1 MEKILSTYIAEENKG
16 RVKLLLL
23 PLLNELFLASLI
35 FIYSFAV
42 GGIIAGEV
50 LKWLVITISFMF
62 IFMLTYYFGTYF
74 SIACQTN
81 FDIFLKN
88 RLLQNFCHM
97 NELTFEAIP
106 NGQITEIIRNVAVL
120 SGALTTF
127 PAFYFKLV
135 KLGVLL
141 CGTGLFLGGKVLV
154 ANLILVLIMLAVK
167 NVSKQAMPY
176 QTKVVHR
183 EEILS
188 EQMIETVE
196 GIETIKSYEL
206 EAQLAQR
213 FDTTLQSYL
222 KESLKKKFVEN
233 ILSLFFRYFNI
244 LLGSLSLLAILL
256 FSVERPIGFLISST
270 MLSVYLAQ
278 SVGELLQ
285 VNQDKTRIQ
294 TIFVKYQ
301 TFLSPRK
308 SSMSKVKE
316 TTEVTSFKVQ
326 DLTFKRDNQSI
337 IQDFSYDFSR
347 SGLYLIKG
355 ESGKGKSTLLKL
367 LSGLYPPSSGYIR
380 VNHQDNLQGQVIY
393 MPQQNEYLLGSI
405 IENVYFSETKGKDT
419 ESYAEVADFDPTS
432 GLSGG
437 QIQLINLVR
446 ALNAKK
452 QILIL
457 DEPLSALD
465 KAHKARFKAIIAR
478 EKMDKILII
487 TTHDAALDDLADAII
502 DL

>member
-188 EQMIETVE
+188 EQMIET
-196 GIETIKSYEL
+196 IKSYEL

-244 LLGSLSLLAILL
+244 LLGSLSLLTILI
-256 FSVERPIGFLISST
+256 FSDERPIGFLISST

-301 TFLSPRK
+301 AFLSPRK
-308 SSMSKVKE
+308 SSVSKVE
-316 TTEVTSFKVQ
+316 DAAEVTSFKVQ
-326 DLTFKRDNQSI
+326 DLTFKRDDQTV

>member
-1 MEKILSTYIAEENKG
+1 M
-16 RVKLLLL
+16 
-23 PLLNELFLASLI
+23 LFRS
-35 FIYSFAV
+35 
-42 GGIIAGEV
+42 
-50 LKWLVITISFMF
+50 
-62 IFMLTYYFGTYF
+62 
-74 SIACQTN
+74 
-81 FDIFLKN
+81 
-88 RLLQNFCHM
+88 
-97 NELTFEAIP
+97 
-106 NGQITEIIRNVAVL
+106 
-120 SGALTTF
+120 
-127 PAFYFKLV
+127 
-135 KLGVLL
+135 
-141 CGTGLFLGGKVLV
+141 
-154 ANLILVLIMLAVK
+154 
-167 NVSKQAMPY
+167 
-176 QTKVVHR
+176 
-183 EEILS
+183 
-188 EQMIETVE
+188 
-196 GIETIKSYEL
+196 
-206 EAQLAQR
+206 
-213 FDTTLQSYL
+213 
-222 KESLKKKFVEN
+222 
-233 ILSLFFRYFNI
+233 
-244 LLGSLSLLAILL
+244 
-256 FSVERPIGFLISST
+256 
-270 MLSVYLAQ
+270 
-278 SVGELLQ
+278 
-285 VNQDKTRIQ
+285 Q

-301 TFLSPRK
+301 AFLSTRK
-308 SSMSKVKE
+308 SSVSKVE
-316 TTEVTSFKVQ
+316 DAAEVTRFKVQ
-326 DLTFKRDNQSI
+326 DLTFKRDDQTV

-380 VNHQDNLQGQVIY
+380 VNHQDNLQGQAIY

-478 EKMDKILII
+478 EKKNKILII